1 MSSNKEKVKFW
12 LTSSTFTDFEHL
24 KMRPSDMKLAE
35 VEDCNSCLWFGES
48 EGKEAKE
55 FYLGLKRW
63 IFHNYP
69 YKNRLSWL
77 NEEWAS
83 KADDFE

>member
-1 MSSNKEKVKFW
+1 
-12 LTSSTFTDFEHL
+12 
-24 KMRPSDMKLAE
+24 MRPSDMKLAE